1 MKIFLR
7 YLKIDPSD
15 LRVLTAASGAGWG
28 PPAGSPLSVGDATN
42 LRPGNIWVLVLGHR
56 FNPSEYDREAVLRMG
71 GDVFIYK
78 DLFTFNWVDPAFPY
92 VLRERAAG
100 QEHQL
105 LGHISCEGVL
115 QGVTPGLAH
124 VSCSFCRHQLWRAGA
139 G

>member
-28 PPAGSPLSVGDATN
+28 PPAGSPLSAGDATS
-42 LRPGNIWVLVLGHR
+42 LRPGNIWVLVLGHG

-92 VLRERAAG
+92 VL
-100 QEHQL
+100 
-105 LGHISCEGVL
+105 
-115 QGVTPGLAH
+115 
-124 VSCSFCRHQLWRAGA
+124 
-139 G
+139 